1 MTYTERLRNV
11 SVLGAGGKMGSGIVL
26 LTALEMFDLSQK
38 EGDRSQPFVL
48 QAIDISPAALSGLM
62 PYLQAQIQKVAE
74 KNIVRLR
81 QVYRECDDLIENSDI
96 IARYIA
102 DVLNIVRPATV
113 LEAAYGSTLIFEAI
127 VEDMAVKTKV
137 LSKIN
142 TSNPNSPWFFSN
154 TSAIPIHE
162 LDKKAGLGGR
172 ILGFHFYNPPAV
184 QKLVELIS
192 AKATLPELLDF
203 AGSYAKNLRKT
214 IVPAN
219 DFAGFIGNGHF
230 MRDFLYASSE
240 IDRLQTEA
248 TFAEAVYM
256 INRVSQ
262 DFLLR
267 PMGIFQLCD
276 YVGLDVCQL
285 ILRVMDPYVAGEN
298 LHSPLLDELIAQGV
312 RGGQFPDGSQK
323 DGFFKYEK
331 NRPTAIYDPKQKG
344 YLPLAN
350 LQSGSDDRL
359 GPLPSA
365 FQPWKAVIALGDKD
379 TFLQAYFG
387 QLRALNTRG
396 AQLAKAY
403 GLRCREIG
411 LQLVSQGVANREG
424 DVNAVLTTGFYHAYG
439 PVNNYFSEVNK

>member
-26 LTALEMFDLSQK
+26 LTALEMADLSQK
-38 EGDRSQPFVL
+38 AENRSQPFVL
-48 QAIDISPAALSGLM
+48 QAIDISHAALSGLM
-62 PYLQAQIQKVAE
+62 PYLRAQIQKVAE

-81 QVYRECDDLIENSDI
+81 QVYQEREDLIENSDI
-96 IARYIA
+96 IAQYIA
-102 DVLNIVRPATV
+102 DVLNIVRPTTA
-113 LEAAYGSTLIFEAI
+113 LEAAYESTMIFEAI
-127 VEDMAVKTKV
+127 VENIAVKTKV
-137 LSKIN
+137 LSQIN
-142 TSNPNSPWFFSN
+142 TNNLNSPWFFSN

-162 LDKKAGLGGR
+162 LDEKACLGGR

-192 AKATLPELLDF
+192 AKTTQAELLDF

-214 IVPAN
+214 MVPAN

-230 MRDFLYASSE
+230 MRDFLHATSE
-240 IDRLQTEA
+240 IERLQAEVP
-248 TFAEAVYM
+248 FAEAVYM

-285 ILRVMDPYVAGEN
+285 ILRVMSPYVAGEN

-331 NRPTAIYDPKQKG
+331 NRPSAIYDPKQKG
-344 YLPLAN
+344 YLSLAN
-350 LQSGSDDRL
+350 LQSRCDDSL
-359 GPLPSA
+359 GPLPTI
-365 FQPWKAVIALGDKD
+365 FQPWKAVIALAAKD
-379 TFLQAYFG
+379 TFLQSYFG
-387 QLRALNTRG
+387 ELQALNTLG

-403 GLRCREIG
+403 GLRSREIG
-411 LQLVSQGVANREG
+411 LQLLSQGVAQKEN

-439 PVNNYFSEVNK
+439 PINNYFSEVSK